1 MYSIKALAIV
11 VLFFLKIN
19 IISVRTN
26 ISTIPFNF
34 SNIKVAV
41 EVSLFLQGKIKIMVN
56 NQMNS

>member
-1 MYSIKALAIV
+1 MHVQHKSTSNCSAL
-11 VLFFLKIN
+11 FLQKIN

-56 NQMNS
+56 N

>member
-11 VLFFLKIN
+11 VLYFLQKIN

-56 NQMNS
+56 N